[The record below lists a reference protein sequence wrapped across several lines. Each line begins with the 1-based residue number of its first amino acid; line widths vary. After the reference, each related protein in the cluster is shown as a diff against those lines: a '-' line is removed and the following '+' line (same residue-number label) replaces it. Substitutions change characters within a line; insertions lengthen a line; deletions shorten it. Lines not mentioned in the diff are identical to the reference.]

1 MMDEVAAK
9 AAPTANATNYGWYT
23 VLVLTV
29 ALVFSFIDRSI
40 IALLVAPIR
49 ADLGISDTQLSLL
62 HGLAFAIFYTLLGI
76 PIASLADRRNRRNII
91 AVGVA
96 FWSVATAACGLTRN
110 FWQLFLA
117 RIGVGVG
124 EAALSPAAYSMI
136 ADSFPP
142 EKLGR
147 ALSVYTLGAIA
158 GIGFAL
164 IIGGAVIGTVMT
176 ANDTTLPLMGTVR
189 PWQLVFFIVGLP
201 GLLVALWTLTLREP
215 ERRRLPVAGEGSGL
229 KPLLPYMR
237 LHWQAYAAHL
247 AGFALLGIVLN
258 SLTAWTPSHLIRT
271 FGQTPGQSGF
281 WLGTLIAIFGT
292 TGIITGG
299 WWSDRAQ
306 RLGRPD
312 GPMQAGVI
320 SAVGSLLFGVG
331 APLAGSLELTLALYA
346 PLLFFSTFAYGA
358 APAAVQMMTPA
369 PMRAVASAIYLF
381 FLNLVG
387 MGFGPLVTAAVTDY
401 VFGNDLA
408 VGRSLALVV
417 GVSATLSALLLAW
430 GCRHFRATV
439 GEIEGRVGAP
449 SGTTRIGRA

>member
-449 SGTTRIGRA
+449 SGTTGIGRA

>member
-1 MMDEVAAK
+1 MR
-9 AAPTANATNYGWYT
+9 GWYT
-23 VLVLTV
+23 VGVLTV
-29 ALVFSFIDRSI
+29 AYVFSFIDRSI
-40 IALLVAPIR
+40 LTLLVGPIR
-49 ADLGISDTQLSLL
+49 ADLGISDTQISLL

-91 AVGVA
+91 VVGVA
-96 FWSVATAACGLTRN
+96 FWSLATAACGLTRN

-147 ALSVYTLGAIA
+147 ALSVYTLGAVA

-164 IIGGAVIGTVMT
+164 IIGGAVIGSVAT
-176 ANDTTLPLMGTVR
+176 ASDTILPLVGAVR

-201 GLLVALWTLTLREP
+201 GLLVALWILTLREP
-215 ERRRLPVAGEGSGL
+215 ERRLPVAMAAEGSGL
-229 KPLLPYMR
+229 KPLRQYMR
-237 LHWQAYAAHL
+237 RNWQSYAAHL

-258 SLTAWTPSHLIRT
+258 SLTAWTPSHFIRS
-271 FGQTPGQSGF
+271 FGQSPGQAGF

-292 TGIITGG
+292 SGIIAGG
-299 WWSDRAQ
+299 WWSDRGQ

-312 GPMQAGVI
+312 GPMRVGVI
-320 SAVGSLLFGVG
+320 SAAGSLLFGVA
-331 APLAGSLELTLALYA
+331 APLAGSLDLALALYA
-346 PLLFFSTFAYGA
+346 PLIFFSTFAYGA

-381 FLNLVG
+381 FLNFVG
-387 MGFGPLVTAAVTDY
+387 MGLGPLMTAAVTDY
-401 VFGNDLA
+401 VFRSDLA

-417 GVSATLSALLLAW
+417 GVSAALSALLLAW

-439 GEIEGRVGAP
+439 GITAVGAP
-449 SGTTRIGRA
+449 SGAIPADRA

>member
-1 MMDEVAAK
+1 MR
-9 AAPTANATNYGWYT
+9 GWYT
-23 VLVLTV
+23 VGVLTV
-29 ALVFSFIDRSI
+29 AYVFSFIDRSI
-40 IALLVAPIR
+40 LTLLVGPIR
-49 ADLGISDTQLSLL
+49 ADLGISDTQISLL

-96 FWSVATAACGLTRN
+96 FWSLATAACGLTRN

-147 ALSVYTLGAIA
+147 ALSVYTLGAVA

-164 IIGGAVIGTVMT
+164 IIGGAVIGSVAT
-176 ANDTTLPLMGTVR
+176 ASDTILPLVGAVR

-201 GLLVALWTLTLREP
+201 GLLVALWILTLREP
-215 ERRRLPVAGEGSGL
+215 ERRLPVAVAAEGSGL
-229 KPLLPYMR
+229 KPLRQYMR
-237 LHWQAYAAHL
+237 RNWQSYAAHL

-258 SLTAWTPSHLIRT
+258 SLTAWTPSHFIRS
-271 FGQTPGQSGF
+271 FGQSPGQAGF
-281 WLGTLIAIFGT
+281 WLGTLIATFGT
-292 TGIITGG
+292 SGIIAGG
-299 WWSDRAQ
+299 WWSDRGQ

-312 GPMQAGVI
+312 GPMRVGVI
-320 SAVGSLLFGVG
+320 SATGSLLFGVA
-331 APLAGSLELTLALYA
+331 APLAGSLELALALYA
-346 PLLFFSTFAYGA
+346 PLIFFSTFAYGA

-381 FLNLVG
+381 FLNFVG
-387 MGFGPLVTAAVTDY
+387 MGLGPLMTAAVTDY
-401 VFGNDLA
+401 VFRSDLA

-417 GVSATLSALLLAW
+417 GVSAALSALLLAW

-439 GEIEGRVGAP
+439 AD
-449 SGTTRIGRA
+449 RA

>member
-1 MMDEVAAK
+1 VNRVAAE
-9 AAPTANATNYGWYT
+9 AAPTAAPAAGWYT
-23 VLVLTV
+23 VGVLTV
-29 ALVFSFIDRSI
+29 AYVFSFVDRSI
-40 IALLVAPIR
+40 LALLVGPIR
-49 ADLGISDTQLSLL
+49 ADLGISDTQISLL

-96 FWSVATAACGLTRN
+96 FWSLATAACGLTRN

-117 RIGVGVG
+117 RVGVGVG

-158 GIGFAL
+158 GIGIAL
-164 IIGGAVIGTVMT
+164 IIGGAVIGTVTT
-176 ANDTTLPLMGTVR
+176 ASDMTLPLVGTLR

-201 GLLVALWTLTLREP
+201 GLLVSLWILTLREP
-215 ERRRLPVAGEGSGL
+215 ARRLPPTRDGAGL
-229 KPLLPYMR
+229 RPLLRYMGP
-237 LHWQAYAAHL
+237 HWRAYTAHL

-258 SLTAWTPSHLIRT
+258 SLTAWTPSHFIRS
-271 FGQTPGQSGF
+271 FGQTPGQAGF

-292 TGIITGG
+292 SGIVAGG

-312 GPMQAGVI
+312 GPMRAGVV
-320 SAVGSLLFGVG
+320 SAAGSLLFGVA
-331 APLAGSLELTLALYA
+331 APLAGSLELTLVLYA

-387 MGFGPLVTAAVTDY
+387 MGLGPLVTAAVTDY
-401 VFGNDLA
+401 VFRSDLA
-408 VGRSLALVV
+408 VGRSLALVI
-417 GVSATLSALLLAW
+417 GVSAGLSALLLAW

-439 GEIEGRVGAP
+439 GRPAIPVGAP
-449 SGTTRIGRA
+449 SGTTGIARA

>member
-1 MMDEVAAK
+1 MSKVAAV
-9 AAPTANATNYGWYT
+9 AAPTAAPANYGWYT
-23 VLVLTV
+23 VGVLTV
-29 ALVFSFIDRSI
+29 AYVFSFIDRSI
-40 IALLVAPIR
+40 LTLLVGPIR
-49 ADLGISDTQLSLL
+49 VDLGISDTQVSLL
-62 HGLAFAIFYTLLGI
+62 HGMAFAIFYTLLGI

-96 FWSVATAACGLTRN
+96 FWSIATAACGLTRN

-124 EAALSPAAYSMI
+124 EAALSPAAYSII

-176 ANDTTLPLMGTVR
+176 ATDATLPLVGTVR

-201 GLLVALWTLTLREP
+201 GLLVALWILTLREP

-229 KPLLPYMR
+229 KPLLRYMR
-237 LHWQAYAAHL
+237 VHWQSYAAHL
-247 AGFALLGIVLN
+247 AGFALLSIVLN
-258 SLTAWTPSHLIRT
+258 SLTAWTPSHFIRS
-271 FGQTPGQSGF
+271 FGQSPGQAGF

-292 TGIITGG
+292 SGIIAGG

-312 GPMQAGVI
+312 GPMRVGVI
-320 SAVGSLLFGVG
+320 SALGSLLFGVA
-331 APLAGSLELTLALYA
+331 APLANSLELALALYS

-381 FLNLVG
+381 FLNFVG
-387 MGFGPLVTAAVTDY
+387 MGLGPLMTAAVTDY
-401 VFGNDLA
+401 VFRDDLA

-417 GVSATLSALLLAW
+417 GVAATLSTLLLAW
-430 GCRHFRATV
+430 GCSHFRATV
-439 GEIEGRVGAP
+439 DRAGRHSYCRLAL
-449 SGTTRIGRA
+449 

>member
-1 MMDEVAAK
+1 MSKVAAV
-9 AAPTANATNYGWYT
+9 AAPAAGWYM
-23 VLVLTV
+23 VGVLTV
-29 ALVFSFIDRSI
+29 AYVFSFIDRSI
-40 IALLVAPIR
+40 LTLLVGPIR
-49 ADLGISDTQLSLL
+49 ADLGISDTQISLL

-76 PIASLADRRNRRNII
+76 PIASLADRRNRRNRRNLIV
-91 AVGVA
+91 AGVA
-96 FWSVATAACGLTRN
+96 FWSLATAACGLTRN

-176 ANDTTLPLMGTVR
+176 ATDVTLPLVGTVR

-201 GLLVALWTLTLREP
+201 GLLVALWILTLREP
-215 ERRRLPVAGEGSGL
+215 ARRRLAPAGEVSGL
-229 KPLLPYMR
+229 KPLLQYMR
-237 LHWQAYAAHL
+237 LHWQSYAAHL

-258 SLTAWTPSHLIRT
+258 SLTAWTPTHFIRS

-292 TGIITGG
+292 SGIIAGG
-299 WWSDRAQ
+299 WWSDRGQ

-312 GPMQAGVI
+312 GPMRVGVI
-320 SAVGSLLFGVG
+320 SALGSLLFGVA
-331 APLAGSLELTLALYA
+331 APLAGSLEIALALYA

-369 PMRAVASAIYLF
+369 PLRAVASAIYLF
-381 FLNLVG
+381 FLNFVG
-387 MGFGPLVTAAVTDY
+387 MGLGPLVTAAVTDY

-417 GVSATLSALLLAW
+417 GVSAALSALLLAW
-430 GCRHFRATV
+430 GCQHFR
-439 GEIEGRVGAP
+439 
-449 SGTTRIGRA
+449 TTIGRA